1 MAWFYMQIKRMGDRN
16 DPSMKLG
23 ILKAYRL
30 NGKDEKRVLKSLD
43 V

>member
-1 MAWFYMQIKRMGDRN
+1 MAWFMQIKRMGDGN
-16 DPSMKLG
+16 NPSMKLG

-30 NGKDEKRVLKSLD
+30 NGKDEKRVLKKPD